1 MEMNYCPSGDLSHCL
16 RPNRICNY
24 LEKEIKY
31 IGTQLLIGL
40 KILHSKNIIH
50 CNLKPSNILIDELG
64 NAKICDL
71 KKSIKIGE
79 YTKEEIYLNKTAMTP
94 CYTAP
99 ELFEIDNEYTFKSDL
114 WALGCI
120 LYEMAVGQVPF
131 YDTEMNKLIVKIIE
145 KDVNFDKKQLN
156 KYSNEFIEILQ
167 KLLNKDQE
175 KRAGWGYIEKLP
187 FWNNNEKGFYDAFP
201 DLNKDSDTSIFFEN
215 TNESDITNS
224 LKHIEI
230 KKNIFQNSINIF
242 NINNSWNKDRRNKL
256 NSFTDLSNF
265 KKNKTKSLGFD
276 IKNKLN
282 TPKKQI
288 SENDSDYNNYDLEL
302 NINNEEEQYSDIKF
316 KELQKSQNENEL
328 SLSEGTKH
336 KKNNKLNTM
345 ALSLENSYE
354 LIKIENL
361 MIHNSDKIIRPI
373 INNKI
378 IEPNEKL
385 ITYDENKIRLKKI
398 YKKEQL
404 KELLKNE
411 KEFSKYM
418 NEIYTQ
424 INKEKNQNELLLN
437 ILIYLE
443 SIIKNKDIC
452 NNIINTPLLQLLIE
466 FLNITDDQIKICIC
480 NIIANLIRYS
490 TNLEKNLDE
499 YNLTEILTSFIS
511 DSNIILSRKAIAT
524 LGEYLFFLFV
534 QAEIEFYKNKRKKI
548 KNKKWK
554 ISSELIQTFLFALNH
569 LDEKVRFYS
578 LKTIENICILT
589 TIAKDYFANNEN
601 FLDKIIEIINSDFD
615 NPEIQTCGL
624 NTISYIIK
632 LNPLLMNYFLDKI
645 DDINIMLE
653 NENQKNQ
660 QCIINCIL
668 FGING
673 DKKNIKYIQ
682 KNKLIK
688 VLIKFLENSNNI
700 IKGKSILLI
709 SLIFNE
715 INLAINFGDNLLKW
729 INKLQKNK
737 KNFYYH
743 VKIFEKSF
751 TKFCDE
757 LMQNYKNYLKDNN
770 NKNIQNKLLP
780 ILKCFNNFAKYS
792 MGANNI
798 FNSFFLNSSITFLNN
813 YDLNSEIAKIILD
826 LMKIFSENSQSIE
839 DNCDLI
845 IEKIFKSILLLTK
858 KLINNEYRRIPLN
871 ICGNIISIILENE
884 SIYSSKNINFA
895 KTKLINNLI
904 KEILPIIYELL
915 INKKTVY
922 DSLSFL
928 SLIIENNIFFIN
940 NYRQIGII
948 DYILVLIKEKEFYT
962 NLNLIKIIAKL
973 VEYDETTLNDIINLD
988 IIEIINYLIE
998 KDNFDEIT
1006 IYTEYIIEILFN
1018 ILLKIN
1024 QYKINKKENE
1034 KIEKNIIKTSNN
1046 FNICIKLLSIENLF
1060 LQEKVCSCL
1069 FFIIQFF
1076 PKIKFKDEDI
1086 PYLIHCLENGNEKI
1100 YNKIIIILKWII
1112 EHQKDSKN
1120 LFKDYG
1126 TYIQICIEKIINI
1139 SNDKSDINEIAKEF
1153 LKRCL
1158 PNII

>member
-1 MEMNYCPSGDLSHCL
+1 MEMTYCPSGDLSHCL

-24 LEKEIKY
+24 IEKEIKY
-31 IGTQLLIGL
+31 IGTQILIGL

-71 KKSIKIGE
+71 KKSINLGE

-99 ELFEIDNEYTFKSDL
+99 ELFDIDNEYTFKSDL

-131 YDTEMNKLIVKIIE
+131 YDTEMNKLIIKIIE

-167 KLLNKDQE
+167 KLLNKDPE
-175 KRAGWGYIEKLP
+175 KRAGWGYIEKFP

-201 DLNKDSDTSIFFEN
+201 DLNKERDTILLEN
-215 TNESDITNS
+215 INESDITNS

-230 KKNIFQNSINIF
+230 KKNIFQNSINIV
-242 NINNSWNKDRRNKL
+242 NINNSWNKDRSNKL
-256 NSFTDLSNF
+256 NSFTDMSNF

-276 IKNKLN
+276 IKNELKS
-282 TPKKQI
+282 PKKQI

-302 NINNEEEQYSDIKF
+302 NINSEEEKYSEIKF

-345 ALSLENSYE
+345 TLSLENSYE
-354 LIKIENL
+354 LIKIENI
-361 MIHNSDKIIRPI
+361 MIHNSDKVIKSI
-373 INNKI
+373 INNKT
-378 IEPNEKL
+378 IEPGEKL
-385 ITYDENKIRLKKI
+385 IIYDESKIKLKKI

-404 KELLKNE
+404 KELLKNG

-418 NEIYTQ
+418 NEIYIQ
-424 INKEKNQNELLLN
+424 INKDKNQNELLLN
-437 ILIYLE
+437 LLIYLE
-443 SIIKNKDIC
+443 SLITNKEIS
-452 NNIINTPLLQLLIE
+452 NNIINTPLLKLLIE
-466 FLNITDDQIKICIC
+466 CLGITDDQIKIHIC

-499 YNLTEILTSFIS
+499 YNLTEILISFIS
-511 DSNIILSRKAIAT
+511 DSNIMLSRKAIAS
-524 LGEYLFFLFV
+524 LGEYLFFLFI
-534 QAEIEFYKNKRKKI
+534 QAEIEYYKNKRKKI

-554 ISSELIQTFLFALNH
+554 ISSEVIQTFLFALNH

-601 FLDKIIEIINSDFD
+601 ILDKIIEIINSDCD
-615 NPEIQTCGL
+615 NPEIKTCGL

-632 LNPLLMNYFLDKI
+632 LNPSLLKFFLDKI
-645 DDINIMLE
+645 DDINIILE

-660 QCIINCIL
+660 QYLINCIL

-688 VLIKFLENSNNI
+688 PLINFLENSNNI

-715 INLAINFGDNLLKW
+715 INLAINFGDNLLECV
-729 INKLQKNK
+729 NKLQKNK

-743 VKIFEKSF
+743 IKIFEKSF
-751 TKFCDE
+751 IKFCDE
-757 LMQNYKNYLKDNN
+757 LMQDYKNYLKDSN
-770 NKNIQNKLLP
+770 NKLLP
-780 ILKCFNNFAKYS
+780 ILKCFNIFAKYS

-798 FNSFFLNSSITFLNN
+798 FNSFFLNSSITILNN
-813 YDLNSEIAKIILD
+813 WDLNSEIAKLTLD
-826 LMKIFSENSQSIE
+826 LIKIFSENSQSVE

-884 SIYSSKNINFA
+884 SIYSSRNINFA
-895 KTKLINNLI
+895 KTNLINNLI

-915 INKKTVY
+915 INKETVY

-928 SLIIENNIFFIN
+928 SLIIENNISFIK

-948 DYILVLIKEKEFYT
+948 DYILTLIKEKEFCT
-962 NLNLIKIIAKL
+962 NLNLIKIITKL
-973 VEYDETTLNDIINLD
+973 IEHNETTLNDIINLD
-988 IIEIINYLIE
+988 LIQIINYLIQ

-1006 IYTEYIIEILFN
+1006 IYTEYIIDIIFN

-1034 KIEKNIIKTSNN
+1034 KIEKNIAKITNN
-1046 FNICIKLLSIENLF
+1046 FNIYIKLLSSENLF

-1069 FFIIQFF
+1069 IYIIQFF

-1086 PYLIHCLENGNEKI
+1086 PYLIHGLENGNEII
-1100 YNKIIIILKWII
+1100 YKEMIIIFKYII

-1139 SNDKSDINEIAKEF
+1139 SNNTSDIIKIAKEF

-1158 PNII
+1158 PKII